1 MKLTSTFKCKLVVLC
16 CLMLSI
22 ALMFGAM
29 FSGNSKVVFAA
40 ESDAQK
46 PTIVSVAGI
55 AIGSSNMG
63 GFPSAIVGEEYKSP
77 DGENYKVVATGT
89 GPLTYSA
96 NEYATGGYGEMPQGL
111 HLNSETGEFSGTIT
125 SQGEFN
131 VLITVSNEYGSTG
144 ALCRI
149 KVFNET
155 DKPTITTENLP
166 NGAVGSYYSQT
177 ILYSGY
183 PTNSPTCEV
192 VSGSLPTGL
201 AFGTQYGDPTV
212 YGKPTETGTFTF
224 TLSVNNG
231 AGTATKE
238 YSIEI
243 TDEAIRPSPLKSA
256 TIINESD
263 TYSFIDYSNR
273 ICIIK
278 GKPVSIQLVSSGTNT
293 TDNPITYKT
302 DDDLPSGLTMSASG
316 LITGTTTESVETND
330 SYKDF
335 DVYVIIANKKVDG
348 SPQSTATTFTIRVY
362 ENGYVQSINLTPNA
376 TTVAKGAQR
385 QFSIDWSFVY
395 GDVNKTDLTWSIFD
409 GALPTSESTTLSNTG
424 LLNIGI
430 DETIV
435 TLWIKVKHNPS
446 GKETSSI
453 VTIIDHTHTTEV
465 VEATPKT
472 CTTDGN
478 IKHYKC
484 TICDGLFSDALA
496 ITTLTEVAV
505 KVSAGHE
512 YGTLITKQDATCSST
527 GTEAHY
533 ECSVC
538 HLLFNSS
545 HEQKTSTELEI
556 EINPTSHNFGT
567 MTIEVPATCAEE
579 GTKAHKTCEYCHEHF
594 DNDGVKIDS
603 LIIAKNDN
611 HLKQDVWSKDSSG
624 HYHACTRVGC
634 KDGGKL
640 DFASHTPSAEAA
652 TETTD
657 VHCTVCGFVISPVQ
671 SHVHGL
677 KLVPGQSQ
685 TCTKDGTKSY
695 YVCSEGANPC
705 GKYFAD
711 KDGSLEIAST
721 MFEEWKVIPASH
733 TFGEWVQASQPNC
746 AKTGEVAHKT
756 CSVCKKHFDDK
767 NVEIKDI
774 VIPQNNLHVVP
785 NTQTWSSDQLGHWH
799 ACVREGCK
807 DNGKAD
813 YVAHTRS
820 AQAATETTDIHCTV
834 CQFIIE
840 APKGHVHNLKFIPG
854 TPASC
859 TKEGT
864 KAYYVCSEG
873 ANPCGKYFED
883 KDATTE
889 IPASRLDSWKVISV
903 THNFDEWVQG
913 FAATCASEG
922 EAGHKTCSV
931 CKKNFDA
938 DGKELTSIV
947 LPKNHNHQTNSVWV
961 KDETGHW
968 YVCTREGCKD
978 GGIVDFA
985 PHTKSATAP
994 TERDDVHCLVC
1005 LFVIQNTTAH
1015 VHGLKLVPGTP
1026 ASCTTAGE
1034 KDYYQCTE
1042 GTYPCYN
1049 YFADAQGTMEIA
1061 SADLG
1066 EWKVIAAGH
1075 TFGEWQ
1081 QGFEAN
1087 CTQTGEVAHKTCS
1100 ACNKHFDADGNEIEN
1115 IVIAINQNH
1124 VASSEWL
1131 HDETGHWHVCG
1142 QQGCTFDGKLDFAAH
1157 SPSAEQATKDN
1168 DVHCTVCQLV
1178 LQEALASDGL
1188 SGGAIAGIAVG
1199 STVVAA
1205 GGGFSVFWFVIK
1217 KKKFA
1222 DLVAIFKK

>member
-16 CLMLSI
+16 CLL
-22 ALMFGAM
+22 
-29 FSGNSKVVFAA
+29 VVFALAFGAFVAMGSGNFALA
-40 ESDAQK
+40 EEEAQL
-46 PTIVSVAGI
+46 PVIISVGGNAVSSG
-55 AIGSSNMG
+55 IGSLPG
-63 GFPSAIVGEEYKSP
+63 AIINEPYKDA
-77 DGENYKVVATGT
+77 DGNNYKIVATGSGT
-89 GPLTYSA
+89 LTYLARES
-96 NEYATGGYGEMPQGL
+96 TSGSYGAMPAGL
-111 HLNSETGEFSGTIT
+111 HLNPETGEFSGTIT
-125 SQGEFN
+125 ETGTFG
-131 VLITVSNEYGSTG
+131 ITVTVTNEYGSTNICCYIQIYK
-144 ALCRI
+144 AS
-149 KVFNET
+149 
-155 DKPTITTENLP
+155 DKPVIKTDSLP
-166 NGAVGSYYSQT
+166 NGSVNAYYSQE
-177 ILYSGY
+177 IQFDGLSIPVSASISAGQLPDGLHIRAWGGQVIIYGY
-183 PTNSPTCEV
+183 PSVSNDFTFTVRIQNGAGIAEKQFQLIIGSEVILPVHLPYGTIINDDYSFMSGAAIGVFKGQTVDVQFAASGTNTEENPIRYIMG
-192 VSGSLPTGL
+192 GSLPPGLSMDEYGHVTGTVSEDISIPAGDSVDYWINGKL
-201 AFGTQYGDPTV
+201 TNDNGENTTPLVQPFEVFDGYKVYGIKLIPNETSLEKGSTLQFQIDWSRAFGTELDKTDV
-212 YGKPTETGTFTF
+212 TWSFDFDE
-224 TLSVNNG
+224 NNG
-231 AGTATKE
+231 AGTT
-238 YSIEI
+238 
-243 TDEAIRPSPLKSA
+243 
-256 TIINESD
+256 
-263 TYSFIDYSNR
+263 
-273 ICIIK
+273 
-278 GKPVSIQLVSSGTNT
+278 
-293 TDNPITYKT
+293 
-302 DDDLPSGLTMSASG
+302 LT
-316 LITGTTTESVETND
+316 
-330 SYKDF
+330 
-335 DVYVIIANKKVDG
+335 
-348 SPQSTATTFTIRVY
+348 Q
-362 ENGYVQSINLTPNA
+362 
-376 TTVAKGAQR
+376 
-385 QFSIDWSFVY
+385 
-395 GDVNKTDLTWSIFD
+395 
-409 GALPTSESTTLSNTG
+409 TG
-424 LLNIGI
+424 LLTVGLDQSYKYVYVRATHNQSGQYWQCKVH
-430 DETIV
+430 IV
-435 TLWIKVKHNPS
+435 
-446 GKETSSI
+446 
-453 VTIIDHTHTTEV
+453 DHAHTTQV
-465 VEATPKT
+465 VEAVAAT

-484 TICDGLFSDALA
+484 TVEGCSLLFRDAAATQMLSA
-496 ITTLTEVAV
+496 SAV
-505 KVSAGHE
+505 KLPASHTFGDKVPA
-512 YGTLITKQDATCSST
+512 QNATCSAE
-527 GTEAHY
+527 GMQAHY

-538 HLLFNSS
+538 HQLADSTKAP
-545 HEQKTSTELEI
+545 KTADELKI
-556 EINPTSHNFGT
+556 AINPDAHRLDGLRSQ
-567 MTIEVPATCAEE
+567 VPATCASE
-579 GTKAHKTCEYCHEHF
+579 GAKAYRECEYCKKHF
-594 DNDGVKIDS
+594 DDDGVEMESIT
-603 LIIAKNDN
+603 IAKNEN
-611 HLKQDVWSKDSSG
+611 HQPQSEWSKDFSG

-657 VHCTVCGFVISPVQ
+657 VHCTVCGFVITPVQ

-774 VIPQNNLHVVP
+774 VIPKNNLHVVP

-840 APKGHVHNLKFIPG
+840 APKGHVHNLKFIQG

-889 IPASRLDSWKVISV
+889 IPASRLDLWKVISV
-903 THNFDEWVQG
+903 THNFGEWVQG

-938 DGKELTSIV
+938 DGKEIVSIV

-1005 LFVIQNTTAH
+1005 LYVIQNTTEH

-1034 KDYYQCTE
+1034 KDYYQCTK

-1049 YFADAQGTMEIA
+1049 YFADAQGTTEIA

-1100 ACNKHFDADGNEIEN
+1100 ACNKHFDANGNEIEN

-1157 SPSAEQATKDN
+1157 TPSAEQATKDN

-1178 LQEALASDGL
+1178 LQEALSRDGL
-1188 SGGAIAGIAVG
+1188 SGGAIAGIAVS

-1222 DLVAIFKK
+1222 DLVTIFKK